1 MHESLYK
8 DILEHLPLGLIM
20 MNVEREVVYINPLA
34 KQQMGL
40 KQGEKVPYC
49 SYCRE
54 RPVLPGEERCILM
67 HDDALPIFAAHM
79 PVYEG
84 KSGYFQMMTE
94 KIHVNGTTLYILLL
108 SDQALILEEEKI
120 KLRELLLKES
130 MRAEVKAHEAMSKE
144 LHDDIGQILFG
155 ASLMAQNLARRPPE
169 DVTPEKLKDLSKLID
184 DALSRIKRLAKEL
197 RPTFIEHLSLSQA
210 LRQAVRD
217 WQALY
222 DVDITLHI
230 EQSLCDALSKEVAFE
245 LYRVLQEAVR
255 NAVSHGKASK
265 VVIDL
270 ACRDQHL
277 LFSVLDNG
285 RGFDTHMSHPG
296 LGLFHMKE
304 RIERFGG
311 EIHWFS
317 KHGGPTKVE
326 GTLPLF
332 EEHPYQEREG
342 K

>member
-1 MHESLYK
+1 MMHETLYET
-8 DILEHLPLGLIM
+8 ILEHLPLGLII
-20 MNVEREVVYINPLA
+20 MNTEREVVYINPLA
-34 KQQMGL
+34 RRQMGL
-40 KQGEKVPYC
+40 KLGDRVPYC

-84 KSGYFQMMTE
+84 ESGYFQMMTE
-94 KIHVNGTTLYILLL
+94 KIHAAGMTLYILLL

-155 ASLMAQNLARRPPE
+155 ALLMAQNLARRPKE
-169 DVTPEKLKDLSKLID
+169 KVTAEKLRELSKLID
-184 DALSRIKRLAKEL
+184 DALNRIKRLAKEL
-197 RPTFIEHLSLSQA
+197 RPTFLEHLSLSQA
-210 LRQAVRD
+210 LQQAVHD

-222 DVDITLHI
+222 DVSIKLHI
-230 EQSLCDALSKEVAFE
+230 DRPHCDVISKEAAFE

-255 NAVSHGKASK
+255 NAVSHGGASSIL
-265 VVIDL
+265 IDL
-270 ACRDQHL
+270 ACRDRHL
-277 LFSVLDNG
+277 LFSVIDNG
-285 RGFDTHMSHPG
+285 CGLDTQTMHPG

-304 RIERFGG
+304 RIERLGG

-317 KHGGPTKVE
+317 KQGGPTKVE
-326 GTLPLF
+326 GTIPF
-332 EEHPYQEREG
+332 MPDG
-342 K
+342 GA